1 MMNVFLNGFKINFCL
16 HEDLPVFYP
25 SANRFWPKFES
36 PFKMILK
43 SYRPS
48 LYYEG
53 KSGAHYI
60 FIAPAATVELIINE
74 FHIAV
79 TKRNKLSPCFSISV
93 IFFIPQEKPK
103 FLFQILRYQIDCHHR
118 NGAPWK

>member
-16 HEDLPVFYP
+16 CEDFPVFHP
-25 SANRFWPKFES
+25 SASRFWPKFES
-36 PFKMILK
+36 PCKIILK

-48 LYYEG
+48 LYSEG
-53 KSGAHYI
+53 ESGAHYI
-60 FIAPAATVELIINE
+60 FIAPAATVEFIVNE

-79 TKRNKLSPCFSISV
+79 IKRNKLSPCFSISV
-93 IFFIPQEKPK
+93 NFFIPQEKST
-103 FLFQILRYQIDCHHR
+103 FLFQTLRYHIDCHQR